1 MLCIQRNWI
10 ANVSLWVHLLN
21 IQALCYGR
29 NPPPGRFVFPDKR
42 QDDFIKTLQEYQ
54 VVSPAKVNAD
64 GHFLSYS
71 LHHRASSV
79 RRKRGFRR
87 KDSNVYYKIKY
98 KEKNLFFN
106 LTFHHGLLSHNYILE
121 RRHGNYSG
129 AKIAPSVETSCHL
142 IGTVLHSDSGNGKTA
157 ISTCN
162 GLTGYFHLPDGDYFI
177 EPVKNYQSEEGAHP
191 HIVYRTNIFQKTLR
205 KRRDAWAEKEQTC
218 GVNET
223 LNFFKQQELR
233 REKWERNRGAAKP
246 VSRRSVSK
254 ERWVETLVVADSK
267 MIEYHG
273 SENVESYILTIINMV
288 AGLFHDPSIG
298 NAIHIVLVRLIL
310 LEEEEEGLKIV
321 HHADKTLAS
330 FCKWQKSINPKTDAN
345 PLHHDV
351 AVLLTRKDICAG
363 MNRPCETLGL
373 SHLSGMCQPHRS
385 CNINEDSGLPL
396 AFTIAHE
403 LGHSFGVQHDGKEN
417 DCEPVGR
424 RPYIMSRQLQYDPNP
439 LTWSRCSKEYITRF
453 LDRGWGFCLDDVP
466 KKKDLKPP
474 FIAPGVIYDV
484 HHQCQLQYGPNA
496 TFCEQVDNI
505 CQTLWCF
512 VKGSCR
518 SRLDAAADGTRC
530 GENKW
535 CFTGE
540 CIMVGKSPEAVRGGW
555 GSWSSWSHCT
565 RTCGAGVQTAE
576 RQCNNPEP
584 QFGGKYCTGERKR
597 YRMCNVK
604 RCQRNTPNFRQMQC
618 SEFDTVAYKNEF
630 YQWIPVYNTANLCE
644 LQCRPANNHFTE
656 KMLDAV
662 IDGTPC
668 FEGNNSRD
676 VCINGMCKTV
686 GCDYEIN
693 SNATEDQCGVCLGD
707 GSSCQTVKIT
717 FNQSEGLG
725 YVDIGLIPK
734 GARNIK
740 VVEVAEAGNFLALRS
755 ENPEK
760 YYLNGGF
767 IIQWNGDYKVAG
779 TIFQYGRKGD
789 LENLTAPGP
798 TNESVWLQLLFQ
810 ENNPGIKY
818 EYTVRKDSENEM
830 EEPEYFW
837 QYGTWTSCSVTCG
850 QGFQRQIA
858 RCMKKGKGVVKNL
871 FCDPEN
877 QPKGKQK
884 KCIEKD
890 CPPRWWAGEWQKCST
905 TCGPTGEKKRTV
917 LCIQAAGFDEQAL
930 PAEECQHLL
939 KPKAR
944 LSCNRDIL
952 CPSDWSV
959 SNWTEC
965 TVTCGGGVRTRNI
978 TCPKNNGEPCDI
990 SKKPHSK
997 ALCGLQQCPSTR
1009 RPLIPFYKLHGG
1021 KIIWRM
1027 GSNPRS
1033 GPSNTLPTRKPRPTI
1048 SAITTTIMTTMTTTT
1063 TTMMTTTMMTTT
1075 ITTPEPINVTST
1087 PTLFGLTNSSPQE
1100 DLEIK
1105 ILQSNSSVSS
1115 ISNNYSTIFSENSS
1129 LKISTWRPITNNL
1142 NLTNVTH
1149 IGNIS
1154 VIKPCNSSEGDSV
1167 NKNSLTTDPMSRVIT
1182 PMYHHSTEVPE
1193 AGPNHTDVVTKHKEI
1208 QSEWETGQSITT
1220 VHGKTSEISSK
1231 EYHPDSFS
1239 PASVT
1244 PLPEIDVLLTTVA
1257 PIDLDVQINT
1267 PVTADP
1273 YIDQPAWLDDI
1284 TGNESE
1290 NKTIS
1295 KPSAKETSTQ
1305 PTESPFLQ
1313 NANMPENQDK
1323 DFKRMLSN
1331 NSDPEHPSE
1340 SISFHADVYWIVGN
1354 WSKCSTTCGGG
1365 AFWRE
1370 VECST
1375 QNESDCQHITKPEPA
1390 RRCYLRPC
1398 AQWKT
1403 GNWSKCSS
1411 SCGGGFKTRD
1421 VHCLDV
1427 RENRILRPFHC
1438 QIVKRKPS
1446 LNTSCNKQ
1454 PCFEWH
1460 AEAWNECPVTC
1471 GGGLQQRAVKCISM
1485 EDHLVED
1492 MNMCDHKTKPPG
1504 SQKCNLQECVAS
1516 PGSACRKDRLSANFC
1531 KRVRDVGKCSV
1542 PSVQKQCCSTC
1553 KIPWTVSK
1561 RGPRHLS
1568 SLRS

>member
-1 MLCIQRNWI
+1 MSCIQRNWV
-10 ANVSLWVHLLN
+10 ANFSFWVHLLN

-29 NPPPGRFVFPDKR
+29 DPPPGSFVFPDKR
-42 QDDFIKTLQEYQ
+42 QGCFIETLQDYQ
-54 VVSPAKVNAD
+54 VVSPEKVNAD
-64 GHFLSYS
+64 GRFLSYS
-71 LHHRASSV
+71 VHHHASNV
-79 RRKRGFRR
+79 RRKRDVSR
-87 KDSNVYYKIKY
+87 KDSKVYYKIKH
-98 KEKNLFFN
+98 KEKDLFFN
-106 LTFHHGLLSHNYILE
+106 LTLHQGLLANNYILE
-121 RRHGNYSG
+121 RRYGNYTG
-129 AKIAPSVETSCHL
+129 AKIIPRLETSCHL
-142 IGTVLHSDSGNGKTA
+142 IGTVLQSDSRNGKAA

-177 EPVKNYQSEEGAHP
+177 EPVKSYKSEEGAYP
-191 HIVYRTNIFQKTLR
+191 HVVYRANIFHKALR
-205 KRRDAWAEKEQTC
+205 KRRDTWVKMEQTC

-223 LNFFKQQELR
+223 LNFLKQQELR
-233 REKWERNRGAAKP
+233 REKWDRRRVMAKAT
-246 VSRRSVSK
+246 SRRSVSR

-310 LEEEEEGLKIV
+310 LEEEEQGLKIV

-351 AVLLTRKDICAG
+351 AVLLTRKDICAS

-403 LGHSFGVQHDGKEN
+403 LGHSFGIQHDGKEN
-417 DCEPVGR
+417 DCEPEGR
-424 RPYIMSRQLQYDPNP
+424 RPYIMSRQLQYDPSP
-439 LTWSRCSKEYITRF
+439 LTWSQCSKDYITRF

-496 TFCEQVDNI
+496 TFCDRVDNI

-518 SRLDAAADGTRC
+518 SKLDAAADGTRC

-540 CIMVGKSPEAVRGGW
+540 CIAVGKSPEAVHGGW

-597 YRMCNVK
+597 YRVCNVK
-604 RCQRNTPNFRQMQC
+604 LCTRTTPNFRQMQC
-618 SEFDTVAYKNEF
+618 SEFDTVAYRNEF
-630 YQWIPVYNTANLCE
+630 YEWIPVYNTANPCE

-656 KMLDAV
+656 KMLDAA

-676 VCINGMCKTV
+676 ICINGMCKTV
-686 GCDYEIN
+686 GCDYEID

-734 GARNIK
+734 GARHIK
-740 VVEVAEAGNFLALRS
+740 VVEMAEAGNFLALRS
-755 ENPEK
+755 EDPEK

-779 TIFQYGRKGD
+779 TLFQYGRKGD
-789 LENLTAPGP
+789 LENLTASGP
-798 TNESVWLQLLFQ
+798 TNESLWLQLLFQ

-818 EYTVRKDSENEM
+818 EYTVRKDWSSENEV

-837 QYGTWTSCSVTCG
+837 QYGSWTGCSVTCG
-850 QGFQRQIA
+850 RGFQRQTA
-858 RCMKKGKGVVKNL
+858 RCVKRGKGVVKNL
-871 FCDPEN
+871 FCDPEA
-877 QPKGKQK
+877 QPNGKQK

-917 LCIQAAGFDEQAL
+917 LCIQAVGVDEQAL

-939 KPKAR
+939 KPKTR

-952 CPSDWSV
+952 CPSDWTV
-959 SNWTEC
+959 SNWTQC

-978 TCPKNNGEPCDI
+978 TCTKNNGEPCDV
-990 SKKPHSK
+990 SRKPHSR
-997 ALCGLQQCPSTR
+997 ALCGLQQCLSTR
-1009 RPLIPFYKLHGG
+1009 RLLTHHIKLHGG
-1021 KIIWRM
+1021 KIIRRM
-1027 GSNPRS
+1027 GTNPRR
-1033 GPSNTLPTRKPRPTI
+1033 GPADRLPTPKPWPRIP
-1048 SAITTTIMTTMTTTT
+1048 MTTK
-1063 TTMMTTTMMTTT
+1063 
-1075 ITTPEPINVTST
+1075 IPEPRNVTLI
-1087 PTLFGLTNSSPQE
+1087 PTSVSLMNFSQPE
-1100 DLEIK
+1100 DLEAK
-1105 ILQSNSSVSS
+1105 NVQNNSSGSS
-1115 ISNNYSTIFSENSS
+1115 IHDNYSGVLSGNCSLQNS
-1129 LKISTWRPITNNL
+1129 TCGPITNN
-1142 NLTNVTH
+1142 TIISNVTNM
-1149 IGNIS
+1149 GSASNMN
-1154 VIKPCNSSEGDSV
+1154 PTNSSEGGFINMDSFTTNPMSWV
-1167 NKNSLTTDPMSRVIT
+1167 VTPSDHYLTEVSDTVSNSTDGGTKDKTQSEWPTGTSPTTIPDKTSKTSPTDDPPGTFSQVPVTPIAGEEVSLTT
-1182 PMYHHSTEVPE
+1182 
-1193 AGPNHTDVVTKHKEI
+1193 
-1208 QSEWETGQSITT
+1208 
-1220 VHGKTSEISSK
+1220 ISLK
-1231 EYHPDSFS
+1231 G
-1239 PASVT
+1239 
-1244 PLPEIDVLLTTVA
+1244 LR
-1257 PIDLDVQINT
+1257 VQINT
-1267 PVTADP
+1267 PTAADLLTE
-1273 YIDQPAWLDDI
+1273 QPTLLTDTSRDKS
-1284 TGNESE
+1284 TNGM
-1290 NKTIS
+1290 TL
-1295 KPSAKETSTQ
+1295 KPSFNETHNR
-1305 PTESPFLQ
+1305 PTESPFLWDT
-1313 NANMPENQDK
+1313 NVPKIQDK
-1323 DFKRMLSN
+1323 AFKRTFVN
-1331 NSDPEHPSE
+1331 DSDPDSPEGPVNSYLD
-1340 SISFHADVYWIVGN
+1340 AYWVVGN
-1354 WSKCSTTCGGG
+1354 WSECSTTCGMG
-1365 AFWRE
+1365 AFWRP

-1375 QNESDCQHITKPEPA
+1375 KNETDCLHIKKPDPA
-1390 RRCYLRPC
+1390 RRCYFRPC
-1398 AQWKT
+1398 AQWEV

-1421 VHCLDV
+1421 AHCLDV
-1427 RENRILRPFHC
+1427 REHRILRPFHC
-1438 QIVKRKPS
+1438 QLVERKPQ
-1446 LNTSCNKQ
+1446 LNTSCNAG
-1454 PCFEWH
+1454 PCLEWR
-1460 AEAWNECPVTC
+1460 AEPWNECSVPC
-1471 GGGLQQRAVKCISM
+1471 GGGTQQRAVQCISM
-1485 EDHLVED
+1485 EDHAAKD
-1492 MNMCDHKTKPPG
+1492 GSMCEHKAKPPD
-1504 SQKCNLQECVAS
+1504 SRKCNLD
-1516 PGSACRKDRLSANFC
+1516 ACMGNTGVPCSKDRLSANFC
-1531 KRVRDVGKCSV
+1531 RTVRDVGKCSM
-1542 PSVQKQCCSTC
+1542 PAVQNQCCFTC
-1553 KIPWTVSK
+1553 KRPWDGHK
-1561 RGPRHLS
+1561 MGPQNLPS
-1568 SLRS
+1568 TKP